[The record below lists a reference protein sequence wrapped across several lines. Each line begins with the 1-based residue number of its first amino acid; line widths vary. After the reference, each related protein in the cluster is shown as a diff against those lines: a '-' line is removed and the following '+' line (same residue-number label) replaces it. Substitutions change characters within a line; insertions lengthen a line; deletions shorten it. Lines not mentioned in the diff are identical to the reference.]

1 MTAQPDSQPLTNE
14 ALERLINV
22 EAALDRLTAA
32 LVTGRPDAVLAAE
45 ETLGS
50 AVRQLTARLD
60 IADRDPSQLADRI
73 RELRVAVLLCER
85 LGRASAALIQATVA
99 GGPYAANGQLAAAT
113 VPATVVSRT

>member
-45 ETLGS
+45 EALGS
-50 AVRQLTARLD
+50 AARQLASYRPA
-60 IADRDPSQLADRI
+60 ADADPAELADK
-73 RELRVAVLLCER
+73 LHTVRVAVLLCER

>member
-1 MTAQPDSQPLTNE
+1 MTAQPDSLQLVQE
-14 ALERLINV
+14 
-22 EAALDRLTAA
+22 ALDRLTAA

-45 ETLGS
+45 EALGS
-50 AVRQLTARLD
+50 AARQLASYRPA
-60 IADRDPSQLADRI
+60 ADANPTELADKLRTV
-73 RELRVAVLLCER
+73 RVAVLLCER

>member
-1 MTAQPDSQPLTNE
+1 
-14 ALERLINV
+14 
-22 EAALDRLTAA
+22 
-32 LVTGRPDAVLAAE
+32 
-45 ETLGS
+45 
-50 AVRQLTARLD
+50 
-60 IADRDPSQLADRI
+60 LADRI